1 MSGGI
6 RARLEI
12 DDGFAGFGVT
22 EFFAGQSL
30 HCFGVRPQGANRGVE
45 TAGILISASR
55 PRISWRIRSFCLMR
69 GRYQTPM
76 PNTMAMTSKII
87 TARVNFA
94 QIPRSTFMRQLH
106 CGQCNFSSLQV
117 NNSECDELR
126 LTAVEASVLIG
137 QNRALL

>member
-45 TAGILISASR
+45 TAGMLFLFSDFR
-55 PRISWRIRSFCLMR
+55 FE
-69 GRYQTPM
+69 
-76 PNTMAMTSKII
+76 
-87 TARVNFA
+87 A
-94 QIPRSTFMRQLH
+94 QNLLAHPFVL
-106 CGQCNFSSLQV
+106 L
-117 NNSECDELR
+117 DER
-126 LTAVEASVLIG
+126 KVPDADAQHDG
-137 QNRALL
+137 DDQQDNNRAR